1 LVVVAKDID
10 SRSTGTLGG
19 RVISGGVPESLSSIC
34 CFSGLSQRKFST
46 VQFLT
51 LFVRRTLFKIN
62 TYATRQYM
70 TWKNW
75 GDHPIVVTISVL
87 AGLAGMI
94 ALGYTVFSPSSSQP
108 SINAPNSNIQF
119 GNGNSIKDNNTTPT
133 VPKSIN
139 SPSIENTFP
148 TPNAIDSSKVRSLPS
163 EKPTKLPVPLNQP
176 SSLPS
181 VNQHI
186 GDGNIAPTQI
196 NGNSNQVENNVNVGK

>member
-1 LVVVAKDID
+1 
-10 SRSTGTLGG
+10 
-19 RVISGGVPESLSSIC
+19 
-34 CFSGLSQRKFST
+34 
-46 VQFLT
+46 
-51 LFVRRTLFKIN
+51 
-62 TYATRQYM
+62 M

-108 SINAPNSNIQF
+108 SAKDKDVPSINAPNSNIQV
-119 GNGNSIKDNNTTPT
+119 GNGNSITNNKTNNNTTPT
-133 VPKSIN
+133 VPTNAIN
-139 SPSIENTFP
+139 SP
-148 TPNAIDSSKVRSLPS
+148 KVRSLPS

-186 GDGNIAPTQI
+186 GDGNIAPTQM
-196 NGNSNQVENNVNVGK
+196 NGNSNQVGNNVNVGK

>member
-1 LVVVAKDID
+1 
-10 SRSTGTLGG
+10 
-19 RVISGGVPESLSSIC
+19 
-34 CFSGLSQRKFST
+34 
-46 VQFLT
+46 
-51 LFVRRTLFKIN
+51 
-62 TYATRQYM
+62 M

-94 ALGYTVFSPSSSQP
+94 ALGYTVFSSSSSQPPP

-119 GNGNSIKDNNTTPT
+119 GNGNSITKTNKNTTPT
-133 VPKSIN
+133 APESIN
-139 SPSIENTFP
+139 SPSSENTFP
-148 TPNAIDSSKVRSLPS
+148 APNAIDSPKLRSLPS